1 MKTRLSVLLWL
12 LLVSSSLLAQTFRGT
27 ILGTVTDPQGAV
39 VAGAKVAVH
48 NVDTGLERTTQT
60 SADGSYAV
68 PELPIGTYT
77 VTVTQSG
84 FQTAVTS
91 KVAVNVAAEKRVD
104 VVFRTGQV
112 SEKVEV
118 SGETLPIV
126 ETTTDTLGGTFTAEQ
141 AKDLPLNGRD
151 FQKMIFLTP
160 GVSGSPDEIT
170 DSPGSFGIFSMNGA
184 RGRSNNF
191 LLDGTDMNDGYRND
205 PAINEAG
212 VFGTPATILPVD
224 AIQETQVVSNFMPEY
239 GRNAG
244 ATVNIVTK
252 SGTNALHGN
261 FFDYFR
267 NDGLDATNYFNSE
280 KDRAPFHNNQF
291 GGSLG
296 GPIVKD
302 KTFFYFS
309 WESFRNRVGAST
321 SFATVPTE
329 EMYNGDFRNW
339 IDKDLSAGGKMIPIY
354 NPFSLRTDASGAQIR
369 DPFPNNQVPTNLFDP
384 LGVKALA
391 AFQSGG
397 GVLKPNVGAS
407 PGQLAPSA

>member
-1 MKTRLSVLLWL
+1 MKLRANLVLFIL
-12 LLVSSSLLAQTFRGT
+12 LFSSSLLAQTFRGT

-39 VAGAKVAVH
+39 VAGAKVAVD
-48 NVDTGLERTTQT
+48 NVDAGLERTTQAG
-60 SADGSYAV
+60 ADGSYAV

-77 VTVTQSG
+77 VVVTQSG

-91 KVAVNVAAEKRVD
+91 NVAVNVASEKRVD

-112 SEKVEV
+112 SDKVEV

-224 AIQETQVVSNFMPEY
+224 AIEETQVVSNFMPEY

-252 SGTNALHGN
+252 SGTNTLHGT

-267 NDGLDATNYFNSE
+267 NNALDARNYFKS
-280 KDRAPFHNNQF
+280 
-291 GGSLG
+291 
-296 GPIVKD
+296 
-302 KTFFYFS
+302 
-309 WESFRNRVGAST
+309 VG
-321 SFATVPTE
+321 
-329 EMYNGDFRNW
+329 
-339 IDKDLSAGGKMIPIY
+339 
-354 NPFSLRTDASGAQIR
+354 
-369 DPFPNNQVPTNLFDP
+369 
-384 LGVKALA
+384 
-391 AFQSGG
+391 
-397 GVLKPNVGAS
+397 
-407 PGQLAPSA
+407 